1 LKSPP
6 WLKQENSHDAA
17 FLTQEDYLQLTSLIL
32 SQRPFF
38 RSAVLIA
45 AKIIRPSG
53 AQPSFASWVKSAA
66 VLVALVLLCSVALL
80 SDARALLLP
89 QLKPGQTILYEVH
102 GRLNRSVKTESRVSN
117 VFGPQQLQGDLSSQI
132 RLSVQKV
139 LAGKSH
145 PTVTLQMELLPAAPS
160 TGNSPASAIQ
170 RLTFDILG
178 NGQLGNIKG
187 LDDVS
192 PEQRLLW
199 QFWVARFAFG
209 WILPAK
215 RLKPGEKWK
224 FEEPELNDSLIAG
237 LVWERE
243 TTYARD
249 DQCPIFPAESCAVFL
264 TQSTLKQK
272 SSAKDSTPESYRLHE
287 LKTSGTAKGHNQV
300 ITYISR
306 KTGLVLRANEDVQQA
321 MDVTVMKSDGTNGVH
336 YTVEATSHLETLFVP
351 QATGTAA
358 P

>member
-1 LKSPP
+1 M
-6 WLKQENSHDAA
+6 
-17 FLTQEDYLQLTSLIL
+17 
-32 SQRPFF
+32 
-38 RSAVLIA
+38 A
-45 AKIIRPSG
+45 AKIIRPSSARSG
-53 AQPSFASWVKSAA
+53 LADWAKSAA
-66 VLVALVLLCSVALL
+66 VLAALTFFCAVTLR
-80 SDARALLLP
+80 SDARSSLLP
-89 QLKPGQTILYEVH
+89 QLKPGQTFLYEVH
-102 GRLNRSVKTESRVSN
+102 GRLNRSVKTESRVSTTY
-117 VFGPQQLQGDLSSQI
+117 GPQQLQGDLSSQL

-139 LAGKSH
+139 LAGKPH
-145 PTVTLQMELLPAAPS
+145 PTVTLQTELLPAAPP

-170 RLTFDILG
+170 KLTFDILG

-187 LDDVS
+187 LDDVP

-209 WILPAK
+209 WILPPK

-237 LVWERE
+237 LFWERE

-249 DQCPIFPAESCAVFL
+249 DQCPVFPAETCAVFL

-287 LKTSGTAKGHNQV
+287 LKTQGTAKGHNQA

-306 KTGLVLRANEDVQQA
+306 KTGLVLRANEDVQQS
-321 MDVTVMKSDGTNGVH
+321 MNVIVMKSDGSNGVR
-336 YTVEATSHLETLFVP
+336 YTVEATSHLETLLVP
-351 QATGTAA
+351 QPNPPSSAQ